1 MIKRLLIVFSFC
13 CAPFVAM
20 AQPIDT
26 LLNRTSD
33 RPFSFA
39 VAVPDGNYRVT
50 LTLGSIHAHAH
61 GS

>member
-1 MIKRLLIVFSFC
+1 MIKQLLIVFSFC

-26 LLNRTSD
+26 VVNRTSD

-50 LTLGSIHAHAH
+50 VTLGAK
-61 GS
+61 